1 MLEYLA
7 ILLVFSLILTA
18 ILSLLKKYIPLSP
31 RIIYGTV
38 GISFILGAFFPVT
51 ITTLSPAV
59 VMAVYF
65 GLIVIIAVALG
76 YAESRIFLNT
86 SSATL
91 LDNVLEHE
99 NSAEIPVDDYDLSV
113 EETADSPVHMTANEH
128 HEDETGIDISAGL
141 QEFGYTN
148 SPEDVISIGENI
160 PAEEEEL
167 IPVPELSSNRAQQVT
182 AEPVSPRDIAA
193 DEAAA
198 AEAPDE
204 APAVVADEAPAVAG
218 DIWRDEDQTSHG
230 QENNES
236 REDITDITDKTSE
249 DVTDKTTF
257 PVTINDFIS
266 AGFKARTTGDLI
278 GAVKYFMA
286 AFQMNREQHMS
297 TTLALEIS
305 TVYQGLGQY
314 SQAMLILKSVIE
326 QENLISEPDL
336 RQKINER
343 LIYLEILAEL
353 LKITKM
359 PQAPYS
365 KIPDIIK
372 IKANLEK
379 DKKLIELNQGG
390 GIN

>member
-91 LDNVLEHE
+91 LDNVLEPE
-99 NSAEIPVDDYDLSV
+99 NSAEIPVDDYDSSE

-128 HEDETGIDISAGL
+128 HEDEIGIDISAGH

-148 SPEDVISIGENI
+148 CPEDVISIGENI

-167 IPVPELSSNRAQQVT
+167 TPEPELSSNRAQQVT

-193 DEAAA
+193 AEAA
-198 AEAPDE
+198 AEA
-204 APAVVADEAPAVAG
+204 G
-218 DIWRDEDQTSHG
+218 DTCRDEDQTSHG

-236 REDITDITDKTSE
+236 SEDI
-249 DVTDKTTF
+249 TDKTTF

-297 TTLALEIS
+297 TTLALEIC

-314 SQAMLILKSVIE
+314 FQAMLILKSVIE
-326 QENLISEPDL
+326 QENFISEPDL

-343 LIYLEILAEL
+343 LIYLDILAEL